1 MAVSGLIPI
10 VLLGTL
16 ILIFSGRLLVQW
28 SRRGQARVVTI
39 EDYSQARAA
48 LDSVFVETA
57 AIKRIFANEDT
68 EFISQTGTGDV
79 QRFFLKERKRLAI
92 QWVRMTQKQVAHL
105 MDLHLKLASYTYEP
119 SPRSEVRLTVNYL
132 CFILAS
138 NGLLILLWLFGPF
151 KAVRIVAYSVRAAE
165 YFSSE
170 FSLRLERVDPVKLS
184 SARQPRSV

>member
-1 MAVSGLIPI
+1 MSGLIPI

-28 SRRGQARVVTI
+28 SRQSHAQVVSI

-48 LDSVFVETA
+48 LDSVFAETA
-57 AIKRIFANEDT
+57 AIKRIFATDDM
-68 EFISQTGTGDV
+68 EFVSQEGVGDV

-119 SPRSEVRLTVNYL
+119 SPRAEVKLTVTYL

-138 NGLLILLWLFGPF
+138 NGVLILLWLFGPF
-151 KAVRIVAYSVRAAE
+151 EAVRVVAYTVRAAE
-165 YFSSE
+165 YFCSE
-170 FSLRLERVDPVKLS
+170 VTRRLENIDPVRLG